1 MSFGREHRVLSQTM
15 LSVVKKDSPAVP
27 VKKSSTYEKK
37 KASDDRVMSGSPTDN
52 RQNQRRLSKWIRTA
66 WRIVGGTVNI
76 ILCLHRNTG
85 VQIVYKQLSADIGPN
100 HPHPMCEER
109 DRNSGGDSNARSHTS
124 VCEDTTEV
132 RCVGGNGVPEREEQP
147 DDR

>member
-1 MSFGREHRVLSQTM
+1 M

-76 ILCLHRNTG
+76 ILCLHRNIAARQSIRKSRQIEDIAADQIRLKEFSDPFTG
-85 VQIVYKQLSADIGPN
+85 EPVSKGK
-100 HPHPMCEER
+100 
-109 DRNSGGDSNARSHTS
+109 
-124 VCEDTTEV
+124 
-132 RCVGGNGVPEREEQP
+132 
-147 DDR
+147 